1 MQIII
6 EDSPMKVVTVIS
18 HLGGKY
24 ALIFFY
30 VKVQE
35 QNDDLWWAF
44 SKFSIHNIFPIIMIK

>member
-1 MQIII
+1 MPFFSIQIII

-35 QNDDLWWAF
+35 QNDDL
-44 SKFSIHNIFPIIMIK
+44 